1 MTTTTYGSGSM
12 NIDAQESKNLID
24 SRGFSES
31 ISQTDYEDGSSTND
45 ENTYTAT
52 TLDNSEYCSTW
63 KEYFSSW
70 RFVELV
76 LCVVPVLVIGICDL
90 LVPERPTMRPIPFQ
104 YVMGVSKTE
113 GSISGTSGVHL
124 AEGGTGGH
132 KSYTDTAWNLVN
144 NEIFYGDTVKRKA
157 NMIYTGVCPWLLQLF
172 LAWFLVP
179 SNQRNPN
186 GIAKKFYQWDAVH
199 RTTCVYFVGIGLTE
213 AISNRIKYYVG
224 YLRPIFLDRCQP
236 YYDDEHSDFRCLDEE
251 NHHTRD
257 ARISFPSNHAGWC
270 FCGMMLLSMY
280 LERRF
285 GLSSISSSA
294 SDSAIINSPSNT
306 LVTTKKNQELRRRDQ
321 QAVYR
326 LLSLVCYSPMLVAV
340 FVAASRVV
348 DNKHFPAD
356 VVCGAVLGGSIA
368 SLVFGIWFPQ

>member
-213 AISNRIKYYVG
+213 AISNRIKYYV
-224 YLRPIFLDRCQP
+224 
-236 YYDDEHSDFRCLDEE
+236 
-251 NHHTRD
+251 
-257 ARISFPSNHAGWC
+257 
-270 FCGMMLLSMY
+270 
-280 LERRF
+280 
-285 GLSSISSSA
+285 
-294 SDSAIINSPSNT
+294 SDSASSVWNSRWPSH
-306 LVTTKKNQELRRRDQ
+306 L
-321 QAVYR
+321 
-326 LLSLVCYSPMLVAV
+326 LLSRFNQFSFWYFL
-340 FVAASRVV
+340 FV
-348 DNKHFPAD
+348 
-356 VVCGAVLGGSIA
+356 SI
-368 SLVFGIWFPQ
+368 STLFLRPFF